1 MSVKHGKMV
10 PEKDKYGRLLV
21 DIHLLE
27 RDDHEVVLLAELV
40 ASVGHTF
47 PILDG
52 GVDSGVLSMMEKAK
66 EARLGSFQLPKET
79 RMSPFRTW
87 DVRNN
92 RLFIMVKSPLANEG
106 LLYAAPSTIPRAGMG
121 LLLMPRHFD
130 LLAGSYLCKYATSF
144 TR

>member
-1 MSVKHGKMV
+1 MCCACRIIATSCRMFFHMSVKHGKMV

-52 GVDSGVLSMMEKAK
+52 GVDSRCLEHDGKGKRGTFGFISASQRDK
-66 EARLGSFQLPKET
+66 
-79 RMSPFRTW
+79 
-87 DVRNN
+87 DV
-92 RLFIMVKSPLANEG
+92 PL
-106 LLYAAPSTIPRAGMG
+106 
-121 LLLMPRHFD
+121 
-130 LLAGSYLCKYATSF
+130 
-144 TR
+144 